1 MGSEDAEIPAIA
13 DPRLAGLFAYNDKRK
28 RSSRGNL
35 LLAATELFCRKGYA
49 AVSVEDITTQAGV
62 SRVTF
67 YRHFPGKSAVALEL
81 FQRATEIAAPHMLAI
96 GARDFRDRAVVT
108 EWLRDFFDLNREM
121 RGILRVLSQANVEE
135 EEDFSQAVRPY
146 VLEMVAALGSSI
158 PAFAVRADDP
168 DGGRSWVRAWL
179 LIYTILDQSNHAA
192 TTQSMATNPMMIE
205 VLADSF
211 LEFVTGEA
219 N

>member
-1 MGSEDAEIPAIA
+1 
-13 DPRLAGLFAYNDKRK
+13 
-28 RSSRGNL
+28 
-35 LLAATELFCRKGYA
+35 
-49 AVSVEDITTQAGV
+49 
-62 SRVTF
+62 
-67 YRHFPGKSAVALEL
+67 VALEL
-81 FQRATEIAAPHMLAI
+81 FQRAAEIAAPRMLAI
-96 GARDFRDRAVVT
+96 GARNFRDRATVV
-108 EWLRDFFDLNREM
+108 EWLSDFFDLNREM
-121 RGILRVLSQANVEE
+121 QGILRVLSQANVE

-168 DGGRSWVRAWL
+168 DGGRRWVRAWL

-192 TTQSMATNPMMIE
+192 TTQSVATNPMMIE

-211 LEFVTGEA
+211 LDFVTGET